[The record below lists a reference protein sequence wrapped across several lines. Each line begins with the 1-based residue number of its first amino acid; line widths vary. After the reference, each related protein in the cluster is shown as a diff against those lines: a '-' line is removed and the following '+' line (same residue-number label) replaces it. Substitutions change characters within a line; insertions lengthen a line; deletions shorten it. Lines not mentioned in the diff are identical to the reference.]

1 MSVYSSIEEALEE
14 IRKGRMLIVVDDE
27 DRENEGDII
36 MAAEFVSPESINFI
50 ARHARGLI
58 CVALEG
64 ERLDELHLGPM
75 VQENTA
81 KMRTPFT
88 VSVDAVHGTTTGISA
103 YDRALTVKALID
115 PRTRPQDLAR
125 PGHVFPL
132 RAARGGVLRR
142 AGHTEAAVDLMRLA
156 GLTSAGVL
164 CEIMAD
170 DGSMARVTELVA
182 IAKRHSL
189 KIITICD
196 LIEYRRR
203 TEKLVRRVAEASLP
217 TRFGEFKLIAFEGTI
232 DGSASI
238 ALVLGNPAGDSPALV
253 RVHSQCITGDVFGSL
268 RCDCG
273 DQLAE
278 ALKTIANE
286 GTGVFLYIQQ
296 EGRGIGLVNKVRA
309 YALQDSG
316 RDTVEA
322 NTELGFPADLR
333 DYGIGAQILAD
344 LGLRKIRLLTNN
356 PRKIIGLRAYGL
368 EIVERVP
375 IEIPPNKRNLH
386 YLMVKRD
393 KLGHIFTILDDVDT
407 SAGGAVAARKGES
420 DGT

>member
-1 MSVYSSIEEALEE
+1 MFSSIEEALEE
-14 IRKGRMLIVVDDE
+14 IKKGRMVVVVDDD
-27 DRENEGDII
+27 DRENEGDIFI
-36 MAAEFVSPESINFI
+36 AAEFVTSESINFI

-64 ERLDELHLGPM
+64 ERLDELRLGLM

-81 KMRTPFT
+81 KMGTPFT
-88 VSVDAVHGTTTGISA
+88 VSVDAIHGTTTGISA
-103 YDRALTVKALID
+103 YDRAVTVRALIEPD
-115 PRTRPQDLAR
+115 TRPNDLAR

-142 AGHTEAAVDLMRLA
+142 AGHTEAAVDLTRLA
-156 GLTSAGVL
+156 GLKPAGVL
-164 CEIMAD
+164 CEIMAE
-170 DGSMARVTELVA
+170 DGSMARIPELVA
-182 IAKRHSL
+182 MAKRHDL

-203 TEKLVRRVAEASLP
+203 MEKLVRRVAEASLP
-217 TRFGEFKLIAFEGTI
+217 TRFGEFRLVAFEGTI

-238 ALVLGNPAGDSPALV
+238 ALVMGTPEGDSPTLV
-253 RVHSQCITGDVFGSL
+253 RVHSQCLTGDVFGSL

-273 DQLAE
+273 DQLSE
-278 ALKTIANE
+278 ALRSIAKE

-322 NTELGFPADLR
+322 NVELGFPADLR

-375 IEIPPNKRNLH
+375 IEIPPNKRNLR
-386 YLMVKRD
+386 YLMAKRD
-393 KLGHIFTILDDVDT
+393 KLGHIFTILDEVDT
-407 SAGGAVAARKGES
+407 TESGAAAARKGEN